1 MGAHMSCGDTATE
14 AREDED
20 AGDMRDGNTSN
31 IWKFK
36 DYAQRLRWT
45 EGHTHVFAQI
55 RCVDGY
61 RCDEEQAMYM
71 ALGRW
76 DVPT

>member
-1 MGAHMSCGDTATE
+1 MGAYMSCGDTATE
-14 AREDED
+14 AHEDGD

-31 IWKFK
+31 IWKVK

-45 EGHTHVFAQI
+45 KGHEDVLTPI

-61 RCDEEQAMYM
+61 CCDEEPAMYM

-76 DVPT
+76 DGPT